1 MSTEA
6 TSPSQTGPVG
16 IDATGASA
24 SCAGQHSLCD
34 PAPVPRSNAP
44 ADRFMRRLLRLPV
57 DGLDDSPAAARRAFQ
72 TSIAV
77 ASVRCLLMYVFLP
90 FVLPAI
96 GIATGV
102 GPVLGIAIGLMAI
115 IAIVYSVRRFWRA
128 DHSKRW
134 AYTVLGT
141 AVIGFM
147 IALIAVDL
155 VRLMG

>member
-1 MSTEA
+1 MSTDA
-6 TSPSQTGPVG
+6 TSPSQTEPPVV
-16 IDATGASA
+16 DATASGASHA
-24 SCAGQHSLCD
+24 DQHTLCD

-57 DGLDDSPAAARRAFQ
+57 DGLDDSPTAARRAFQ

-77 ASVRCLLMYVFLP
+77 ASVRCLLMYIFLP
-90 FVLPAI
+90 FVLPAV
-96 GIATGV
+96 GIAAGV

-115 IAIVYSVRRFWRA
+115 VAIVYSVRRFWRA

-147 IALIAVDL
+147 IALIVVDL
-155 VRLMG
+155 VRLTG